1 VVDGRDSA
9 AVKAWLSVQ
18 PRWWRHRVQVVAIVP
33 REREVPPP
41 SAAFRSAVRHLLP
54 KARVSVDHFHL
65 VKLANDA
72 LTGVRRRVSWDR
84 HERRGRKVDPAWAH
98 RLLLLRGYDT
108 LSEYG
113 KARLEQILSSDDPTR
128 EVSAAWGVKEQL
140 RILLASGDK
149 ATARAARGTF
159 DQYVTWAA
167 MPETDRLKKTID
179 AWWPEIETFIT
190 TRVTNAR
197 TEAANTTI
205 KHIKRTGRGFRNH
218 NNYRCRIMIT
228 SAARSA
234 TRPDL
239 PQSHHAES

>member
-1 VVDGRDSA
+1 M
-9 AVKAWLSVQ
+9 
-18 PRWWRHRVQVVAIVP
+18 
-33 REREVPPP
+33 
-41 SAAFRSAVRHLLP
+41 
-54 KARVSVDHFHL
+54 DHFHL

-98 RLLLLRGYDT
+98 RLLLRGADT
-108 LSEYG
+108 LSERG
-113 KARLEQILSSDDPTR
+113 RAKLEHILATADPAN
-128 EVSAAWGVKEQL
+128 EISAAWGVKEQL
-140 RILLASGDK
+140 RTLLASPDK
-149 ATARAARGTF
+149 ATARAARATF
-159 DQYVTWAA
+159 NQYVAWAA

-179 AWWPEIETFIT
+179 AWWPQVETFIT

-205 KHIKRTGRGFRNH
+205 KNIKRTGRGFRNH
-218 NNYRCRIMIT
+218 DNYRCRIMIT